1 MWFVT
6 TAVLET
12 NYQPWAMYYTVVV
25 LMARCPLLTLLLPDQ
40 ARDEYAK
47 GGGLSARASS
57 VDARGCSFL
66 GNAAVAVA
74 EASAGEKNALGVVEP
89 CCA

>member
-1 MWFVT
+1 MFVAA
-6 TAVLET
+6 AVLGT
-12 NYQPWAMYYTVVV
+12 KYQPWAMYYTVV
-25 LMARCPLLTLLLPDQ
+25 LMTRRPHLTLLLPDQ

-66 GNAAVAVA
+66 ANAAVAVA
-74 EASAGEKNALGVVEP
+74 EASAGEGSTLGLVVP
-89 CCA
+89 GCT